1 MGALDVD
8 QYGSCNEVTSKV
20 HHGEPPAIDANA
32 ENVTTARKKPEL
44 VEHRR
49 KVHGKE
55 HVETLANEKNP
66 EEIVDAVTR
75 ARRRATQH
83 RRERAESEKAAAE
96 ARKQERFGRR

>member
-49 KVHGKE
+49 KE